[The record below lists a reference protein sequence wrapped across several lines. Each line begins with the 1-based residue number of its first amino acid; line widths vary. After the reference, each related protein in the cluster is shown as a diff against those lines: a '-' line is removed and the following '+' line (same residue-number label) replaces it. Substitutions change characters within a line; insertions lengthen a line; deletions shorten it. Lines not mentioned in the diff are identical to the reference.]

1 MNCAAKKV
9 ECLQVA
15 QKKNTII
22 RGPEYIYT
30 ASEDFKINKKKLSP
44 IAVQKR
50 MVLEVKEV
58 MSKKREEKTKERN
71 FWHIK

>member
-15 QKKNTII
+15 QKKNTLI

-30 ASEDFKINKKKLSP
+30 ASEDFKINKKKAFTNCSTEKDG
-44 IAVQKR
+44 IRGKR
-50 MVLEVKEV
+50 SHV
-58 MSKKREEKTKERN
+58 
-71 FWHIK
+71 